1 MCSSDLPKRINWLDA
16 QTEAANFFQA
26 AGERNPDKSKGKEA
40 LLIAIRGEQKSGVV
54 FWGWGG
60 LANKVSRQAFSPS
73 ADEAIK
79 KQFFEARLNVAR
91 CRKSLASKSE
101 SEKQKLLEMAKK
113 DIVLTYKLYPELG
126 GQVLK
131 EQFDKLLKEIQ
142 KEIDPAI
149 ASKDNK
155 GLAGIVDEEV
165 QESSVPRKANEKNPA
180 AAGVSAGK

>member
-1 MCSSDLPKRINWLDA
+1 M
-16 QTEAANFFQA
+16 
-26 AGERNPDKSKGKEA
+26 
-40 LLIAIRGEQKSGVV
+40 
-54 FWGWGG
+54 
-60 LANKVSRQAFSPS
+60 
-73 ADEAIK
+73 
-79 KQFFEARLNVAR
+79 AR

-165 QESSVPRKANEKNPA
+165 QESSVPTKANEKTPA